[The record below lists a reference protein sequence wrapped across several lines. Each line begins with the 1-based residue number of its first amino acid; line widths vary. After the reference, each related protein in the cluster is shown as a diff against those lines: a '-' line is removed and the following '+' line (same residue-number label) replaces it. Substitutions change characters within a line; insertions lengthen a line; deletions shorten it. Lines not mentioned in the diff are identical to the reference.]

1 MVGWDNRSDIPPI
14 FMTLLPGLTF
24 TELRVVSMEHLQRVW
39 LASRERLP
47 SGHLFPSPF
56 WGLAYAPI
64 DETSFTEL
72 VISFSRLFTLN
83 IPRYFLN
90 FANFFSEST

>member
-14 FMTLLPGLTF
+14 FMTLIPGLTF

-47 SGHLFPSPF
+47 SGHLVPSPF
-56 WGLAYAPI
+56 WGLSYAPI

-72 VISFSRLFTLN
+72 AIFFLDFS
-83 IPRYFLN
+83 
-90 FANFFSEST
+90 S